1 MAKVEILA
9 PYIKKWEGGFVND
22 PADRGGATNMGV
34 TLSTY
39 TQYCK
44 RKGYPRPTVDRLRRL
59 TDAEWLD
66 ILKSMYWDRWQG
78 DRIESQGVANIL
90 VDWVWGSGA
99 YGITIPQ
106 RLLGVRCDG
115 VVGDVTLG
123 ALNSRGSAF
132 FERLYAA
139 RVQYLH
145 DITNRSVRRYEAR
158 LGRKATERE
167 LLRYTHKRFLKG
179 WLNRLEDIRRL
190 GGV

>member
-22 PADRGGATNMGV
+22 PTDSGGATNKGV

-66 ILKSMYWDRWQG
+66 ILKSMYWDRWQA
-78 DRIESQGVANIL
+78 DRIESQCVANIL

-106 RLLGVRCDG
+106 RLLGVRSDG
-115 VVGDVTLG
+115 VVGDETLG
-123 ALNSRGSAF
+123 ALNGRGSAF

-145 DITNRSVRRYEAR
+145 DITNSSVRRYEAR

-167 LLRYTHKRFLKG
+167 LLRYTNKRFLKG
-179 WLNRLEDIRRL
+179 WLNRLADIRRL
-190 GGV
+190 GCV

>member
-22 PADRGGATNMGV
+22 PTDRGGATNMGV

-44 RKGYPRPTVDRLRRL
+44 RKGYPRPTVDSLRHL

-66 ILKSMYWDRWQG
+66 ILKSMYWDRWQA
-78 DRIESQGVANIL
+78 DRIESQCVANIL

-106 RLLGVRCDG
+106 RLLGVRSDG

-123 ALNSRGSAF
+123 ALNGRGSAF

-145 DITNRSVRRYEAR
+145 DITNSSVRRYEAR

-167 LLRYTHKRFLKG
+167 LLRYTNKRFLKG

-190 GGV
+190 GCV

>member
-1 MAKVEILA
+1 MAKVELLA

-22 PADRGGATNMGV
+22 PADRGGATNKGV

-66 ILKSMYWDRWQG
+66 ILKSMYWDRWQA
-78 DRIESQGVANIL
+78 DRIESQCVANIL
-90 VDWVWGSGA
+90 VDWVWGSGS

-106 RLLGVRCDG
+106 RLLGVRSDG
-115 VVGDVTLG
+115 VVGDETLD
-123 ALNSRGSAF
+123 ALNGRGSAF

-145 DITNRSVRRYEAR
+145 DITNSSVRRCEAR

-167 LLRYTHKRFLKG
+167 LLRYTNKRFLKG
-179 WLNRLEDIRRL
+179 WLNRLADIRRL

>member
-1 MAKVEILA
+1 MAKIEILA

-22 PADRGGATNMGV
+22 PTDRGGATNMGV

-39 TQYCK
+39 TQYCR

-66 ILKSMYWDRWQG
+66 ILKSMYWDRWQA
-78 DRIESQGVANIL
+78 DRIESQCVANIL

-106 RLLGVRCDG
+106 RLLGVQSDG

-145 DITNRSVRRYEAR
+145 DITNSSVRRYEAR

-167 LLRYTHKRFLKG
+167 LLRYTNKRFLKG

-190 GGV
+190 GCV

>member
-1 MAKVEILA
+1 M
-9 PYIKKWEGGFVND
+9 ND
-22 PADRGGATNMGV
+22 PADRGGATNKGV

-39 TQYCK
+39 TQYCQ
-44 RKGYPRPTVDRLRRL
+44 RKGYPRPTVDKLRRL

-66 ILKSMYWDRWQG
+66 ILKSMYWDRWQA
-78 DRIESQGVANIL
+78 DRIESQCVANIL

-123 ALNSRGSAF
+123 ALNGRGSAF
-132 FERLYAA
+132 FEYVYAA

-145 DITNRSVRRYEAR
+145 DITNSSVRRYEAR

-167 LLRYTHKRFLKG
+167 LLRYTNKRFLKG
-179 WLNRLEDIRRL
+179 WLNRLEDIKRL
-190 GGV
+190 GC

>member
-1 MAKVEILA
+1 M
-9 PYIKKWEGGFVND
+9 ND
-22 PADRGGATNMGV
+22 PTDRGGATNKGV

-39 TQYCK
+39 TQYCQ

-66 ILKSMYWDRWQG
+66 ILKSMYWDRWQA
-78 DRIESQGVANIL
+78 DRIESQCVANIL

-106 RLLGVRCDG
+106 RLLGVRSDG

-123 ALNSRGSAF
+123 ALNGRGSAF
-132 FERLYAA
+132 FEHVYAA

-145 DITNRSVRRYEAR
+145 DITNSSVRRYEAR

-167 LLRYTHKRFLKG
+167 LLRYTNKRFLKG

-190 GGV
+190 GCN

>member
-22 PADRGGATNMGV
+22 PTDRGGATNKGV

-66 ILKSMYWDRWQG
+66 ILKSMYWDRWQA
-78 DRIESQGVANIL
+78 DRIESQCVANIL
-90 VDWVWGSGA
+90 VDWVWGSGV

-106 RLLGVRCDG
+106 RLLGVQRDG

-123 ALNSRGSAF
+123 ALNGRGSAF

-145 DITNRSVRRYEAR
+145 DITNSSVRRYEAR

-167 LLRYTHKRFLKG
+167 LLRYTNKRFLKG

-190 GGV
+190 CGV